1 MNISATVIEGPDLG
15 LVYPLRDEPIIL
27 GKSEDVDIV
36 LTDGAVS
43 KEHLEMTLVGSAVRL
58 RDLKS
63 TNGTYV
69 GTTQLI
75 ESLVPAGSVITV
87 GRTRIHLRT
96 EETPMMITPSEGNRF
111 GDLWGDSLA
120 MRQVFA
126 ILDRVADKEVSV
138 LLDGET
144 GTGKELAARAIHER
158 SGRSSGP
165 LVVLDCGAV
174 APELVESQI
183 FGHKRG
189 AFTGAMQDRAGVFES
204 AHGGTLFLD
213 ELDSLPLDLQPKLL
227 RVVETREV
235 TRLGEVDP
243 RPVDVRLVAA
253 CGRSPEESV
262 TRGDLRRDLYFR
274 LAVVRITLPSLRDRI
289 EDLPLLVQVL
299 LERIGG
305 DGIEVVEGEAFDRLR
320 QHPWMG
326 NIREL
331 RNVLERALLLA
342 PPNATRFDELILRL
356 SPLLAGAQPREG
368 AVLTQGMLQLPYKE
382 AKDAAVV
389 AFERE
394 YLRAALA
401 RNGANLSKTA
411 RDVGLT
417 RHHLRKLLRRH
428 RLIASPET
436 SSQEG

>member
-1 MNISATVIEGPDLG
+1 MKISATVIEGPDLG
-15 LVYPLRDEPIIL
+15 LVYPLRDEPITL
-27 GKSEDVDIV
+27 GKSVDADIV

-43 KEHLEMTLVGSAVRL
+43 KQHIEMTLAGSAVRIK
-58 RDLKS
+58 DLDS

-96 EETPMMITPSEGNRF
+96 EEAPMMITPSEDNRF

-126 ILDRVADKEVSV
+126 ILERIADKEVNV

-174 APELVESQI
+174 APELVESQV

-227 RVVETREV
+227 RVVENREV
-235 TRLGEVDP
+235 TRLGEVTP

-253 CGRSPEESV
+253 CGKSPEEGV

-274 LAVVRITLPSLRDRI
+274 LAVVRITLPSLRDRL
-289 EDLPLLVQVL
+289 EDLPLLVRVL

-305 DGIEVVEGEAFDRLR
+305 EGIEVSDSEPFERLR

-342 PPNATRFDELILRL
+342 PPNAGRFEELILRL
-356 SPLLAGAQPREG
+356 SPLLAGAKTPDG
-368 AVLTQGMLQLPYKE
+368 AGLTEGMLQLPYKE

-389 AFERE
+389 AFERD

-436 SSQEG
+436 SAREG

>member
-1 MNISATVIEGPDLG
+1 MG
-15 LVYPLRDEPIIL
+15 LVYPLRDEPITM
-27 GKSEDVDIV
+27 GKSETADIV

-43 KEHLEMTLVGSAVRL
+43 KEHLELTLVGSAVRL
-58 RDLKS
+58 RDLQS

-75 ESLVPAGSVITV
+75 ESVVPAGSVITV

-96 EETPMMITPSEGNRF
+96 DEAPMMITPSEENRF
-111 GDLWGDSLA
+111 GDLWGESLA

-126 ILDRVADKEVSV
+126 ILSRVSDTEISV

-144 GTGKELAARAIHER
+144 GTGKELAARAIHEH

-174 APELVESQI
+174 APELVESQM

-227 RVVETREV
+227 RVVENREV
-235 TRLGEVDP
+235 TRLGEVNT

-253 CGRSPEESV
+253 CGRSPEEAV
-262 TRGDLRRDLYFR
+262 KRGALRRDLYFR
-274 LAVVRITLPSLRDRI
+274 LAVVRITLPALRDRLD
-289 EDLPLLVQVL
+289 DLPLLVQVL

-305 DGIEVVEGEAFDRLR
+305 DGIKVVEGEGFDHLR

-342 PPNATRFDELILRL
+342 PPNAQRFDELNLRL
-356 SPLLAGAQPREG
+356 SPLLAGTEPRKG
-368 AVLTQGMLQLPYKE
+368 TVLTQGMLQLPYKE
-382 AKDAAVV
+382 AKDAAVI

-401 RNGANLSKTA
+401 RNGANLSKTS

-428 RLIASPET
+428 RLIASPKT
-436 SSQEG
+436 GSQEG